1 MVVPNS
7 LKKFESL
14 YEISLIKP
22 NQSENIVN
30 FVDNLHKKST
40 KNALNKAFIKKICV
54 LCLHFGVLFCEILHI
69 HFYKGG
75 HSA

>member
-14 YEISLIKP
+14 YEFSLIKP

-40 KNALNKAFIKKICV
+40 KNALNKAFIKKI
-54 LCLHFGVLFCEILHI
+54 LCIVFTFWCAFL
-69 HFYKGG
+69 
-75 HSA
+75 